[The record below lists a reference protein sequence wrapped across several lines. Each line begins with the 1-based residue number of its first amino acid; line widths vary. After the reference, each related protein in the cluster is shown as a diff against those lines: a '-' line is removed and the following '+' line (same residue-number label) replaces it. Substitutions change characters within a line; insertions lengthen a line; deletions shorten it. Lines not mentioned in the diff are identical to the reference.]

1 MLLNHE
7 HWFYTR
13 TNFFYVQKQK
23 LKYRNNNSNHHFP
36 MKSKIDLTKS
46 NQSKLHR
53 DYINITVIGLLCSNN
68 YTRKE
73 KRNFHVMKIS
83 RFPHIL
89 SLPHLSPP
97 FIQHLPTIF
106 SLMLSIIIIL
116 TRTKY
121 AKYVLLYFIE
131 KSPLIIERLTHT
143 V

>member
-13 TNFFYVQKQK
+13 TNFSYVQKQK
-23 LKYRNNNSNHHFP
+23 LKYRNNNSNHQF
-36 MKSKIDLTKS
+36 S
-46 NQSKLHR
+46 NEIKNRFNEIESIETTSRLYKYHCHR
-53 DYINITVIGLLCSNN
+53 ITVFKQL
-68 YTRKE
+68 YVKRKE
-73 KRNFHVMKIS
+73 KFARDENFALS
-83 RFPHIL
+83 PHP
-89 SLPHLSPP
+89 LPPP

-131 KSPLIIERLTHT
+131 RAKSPLIIERLTHT